1 MVASNSFWL
10 YLFGMFLIISVVR
23 PSCPALS
30 FARSMTYCDLSSSER
45 SDRRRRCRNVW
56 PPPSSSEPWLPDV
69 PELPPPPPRPR
80 RPPPPPPP
88 APDGVLAPDPGL
100 RLPDVVPVERIPGS
114 GAFEKDGGICPR
126 LGIPGICPPNPPPAM
141 CIPWCIP
148 GCGGNEPDAPGV
160 AKFEQ
165 PNGVETGAP
174 LKPPAPRPPV
184 GAYGFELG
192 GYAPPAPP

>member
-1 MVASNSFWL
+1 M
-10 YLFGMFLIISVVR
+10 
-23 PSCPALS
+23 
-30 FARSMTYCDLSSSER
+30 
-45 SDRRRRCRNVW
+45 
-56 PPPSSSEPWLPDV
+56 
-69 PELPPPPPRPR
+69 
-80 RPPPPPPP
+80 
-88 APDGVLAPDPGL
+88 LAPDPGL
-100 RLPDVVPVERIPGS
+100 RLPDVVTVERIPGS

-174 LKPPAPRPPV
+174 LKPPAPPLKPPV
-184 GAYGFELG
+184 GAYGLVVG
-192 GYAPPAPP
+192 G